1 MCPRSV
7 PCGAEGASGL
17 LHAAWRYRLCFACF
31 KAAFMELKEA
41 LEPEDWGDERWGP
54 ELTGSAEAGP
64 GFPQSAAPGP
74 DGWAW
79 PATPCPPSCSL
90 RMRTLGLGPEDA
102 DWTQGPPWRLGAPPA
117 CSHWPRPPPPWQGFL
132 KVGLPPGEPM
142 VLELGTTRAV
152 DPTEAEAWLLDLQGV
167 PVEGCYGATC
177 LRKRT
182 PGRALRPSGQCWKLL
197 LGPEEVWVVGLHDAP
212 QVQEPQRWKPSIL
225 ECFPQGRAKSWS
237 RRTQLCLRGGE
248 TGACQQRSRKL

>member
-1 MCPRSV
+1 
-7 PCGAEGASGL
+7 
-17 LHAAWRYRLCFACF
+17 
-31 KAAFMELKEA
+31 
-41 LEPEDWGDERWGP
+41 
-54 ELTGSAEAGP
+54 
-64 GFPQSAAPGP
+64 
-74 DGWAW
+74 
-79 PATPCPPSCSL
+79 
-90 RMRTLGLGPEDA
+90 MRTLGLGPEDA

-117 CSHWPRPPPPWQGFL
+117 CSHWPRPPPPWQWFL

-225 ECFPQGRAKSWS
+225 ERFPQGRAKSWS

-248 TGACQQRSRKL
+248 TGACQAAFQEALGSGHQGAMGMEEALNGQLLLVMTGRKFPVPSLGGLWLVQPSSDSPEGCVISVKYAALRVHVVGFYCRVKY